1 MAAFTAKFD
10 AFIEKGRK
18 RVLEERN
25 EFRARLGE
33 LNGMSDLCTIRRK
46 TGAVTNTHVKPTE
59 EQKSSATQIATLQS
73 SLSTQAQILSRES
86 SEKSDIQHQI
96 AQLESHHST
105 QLSAR
110 DRLRTA
116 IGNARRQIDGK
127 VQAQRDY
134 GEKYDQQASL
144 NGPELNF
151 WEHYLG
157 CRIEGSGEENK
168 VKITFVFQAP
178 KGSAGGAGVG
188 GVAGSMERE
197 AVFDL
202 QIPEASA
209 GAWEVSYTKPR
220 LESNRVRAVVDKMNE
235 TKDIATLLKGM
246 RGLFADE
253 MR

>member
-1 MAAFTAKFD
+1 MTW
-10 AFIEKGRK
+10 RTTC
-18 RVLEERN
+18 R
-25 EFRARLGE
+25 
-33 LNGMSDLCTIRRK
+33 TIR
-46 TGAVTNTHVKPTE
+46 TITNNHTVQTE
-59 EQKSSATQIATLQS
+59 EQKSSTTQISTLQS

-86 SEKSDIQHQI
+86 SEKSDIQQQI

-105 QLSAR
+105 QLTAR

-127 VQAQRDY
+127 LQAQREY

-168 VKITFVFQAP
+168 VKIAFVFQAP

-188 GVAGSMERE
+188 GVGGSMERE

-202 QIPEASA
+202 QIPEGSA
-209 GAWEVSYTKPR
+209 GAWEVPYTKPR
-220 LESNRVRAVVDKMNE
+220 LESNRVRSVVDKMNE